1 MTAYTESVENCLKA
15 VYELERSGHETVS
28 TTDLANR
35 LGIAPPSVTGM
46 MRRLADSGLINYEPY
61 HGARLTNE
69 GQRVALRTLRRH
81 RIIETYLARALGLS
95 WDLVH
100 EEAERLEHA
109 ASDALIDRMATVLG
123 HPTVDPHGAPIPT
136 AEGAIDERMLTPLT
150 ELDVGDRA
158 RIVSVYDEDPD
169 RLRYLGQ
176 LGLVPGVIVTLVSRQ
191 PYGGPLSFRFGD
203 AVRDI
208 GPALGACVFAERL
221 G

>member
-1 MTAYTESVENCLKA
+1 
-15 VYELERSGHETVS
+15 
-28 TTDLANR
+28 
-35 LGIAPPSVTGM
+35 M
-46 MRRLADSGLINYEPY
+46 MRRLADSGLVEYEPY
-61 HGARLTNE
+61 HGARLTDE

-100 EEAERLEHA
+100 QEAERLEHA
-109 ASDALIDRMATVLG
+109 ASDALIDRMAAVLG

-169 RLRYLGQ
+169 RLRYLAQ

-191 PYGGPLSFRFGD
+191 PYGGPLSLRLGD

-208 GPALGACVFAERL
+208 GPALGAMVFAERL
-221 G
+221 

>member
-1 MTAYTESVENCLKA
+1 MTTGYTESVENCLKA
-15 VYELERSGHETVS
+15 VYELERSGQESVS

-35 LGIAPPSVTGM
+35 LGVAPPSVTGM
-46 MRRLADSGLINYEPY
+46 MRRLAESGLIEYAPY
-61 HGARLTNE
+61 HGARLTE
-69 GQRVALRTLRRH
+69 TGQRVALRTLRRH

-123 HPTVDPHGAPIPT
+123 NPTVDPHGAPIPT
-136 AEGAIDERMLTPLT
+136 ADGAIDERKLTPLT
-150 ELDVGDRA
+150 ELEVGDRA

-169 RLRYLGQ
+169 RLRYLAQ
-176 LGLVPGVIVTLVSRQ
+176 LGLIPGVIVTLVSRQ
-191 PYGGPLSFRFGD
+191 PYGGPLSLRLPD

-208 GPALGACVFAERL
+208 GPTLGAMVFAERL
-221 G
+221 